1 MTKTKKIVLAL
12 AALVILIGA
21 FYACKVLFIDK
32 PIEGQKQI
40 TVTVIHGDGTQKE
53 VKIKTDEEYLR
64 GALDQK
70 KLVAGTE
77 DEYGLFIKTV
87 DGETV
92 DDSKK
97 QWWCITKGGEMVM
110 TGVDSTVIADGDKFE
125 LTFKTGYDS

>member
-32 PIEGQKQI
+32 PMEGQKQI

-64 GALDQK
+64 GALDQ
-70 KLVAGTE
+70 
-77 DEYGLFIKTV
+77 
-87 DGETV
+87 
-92 DDSKK
+92 
-97 QWWCITKGGEMVM
+97 
-110 TGVDSTVIADGDKFE
+110 
-125 LTFKTGYDS
+125 